1 MKPKFIVY
9 CLAAICFCFS
19 WKGLVLTEDIESTL
33 EENARQSESSI
44 MEIGM
49 CFDWYGVIIGTYIIA
64 VELLS
69 SFLIPNEHVHFK
81 GMKTEVHE
89 KCD

>member
-1 MKPKFIVY
+1 MFKKYFIELLRWSLRFHGVLHIGHVY
-9 CLAAICFCFS
+9 SDYIAGN
-19 WKGLVLTEDIESTL
+19 W
-33 EENARQSESSI
+33 
-44 MEIGM
+44 IGV
-49 CFDWYGVIIGTYIIA
+49 GIGSYIIS

-81 GMKTEVHE
+81 GLKTEVHD